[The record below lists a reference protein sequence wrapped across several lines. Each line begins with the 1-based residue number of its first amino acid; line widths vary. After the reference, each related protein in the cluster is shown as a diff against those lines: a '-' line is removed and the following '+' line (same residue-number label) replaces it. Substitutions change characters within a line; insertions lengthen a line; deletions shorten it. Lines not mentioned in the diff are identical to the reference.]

1 MGLAATA
8 VLGEQVWCEARG
20 RRGVGAC
27 RLGGAVT
34 LLLLASLLR
43 LLGLRLLFTLL
54 LFLALLLLVA
64 PLLLFLAQLLLV
76 ALLWLHIVSGAAE
89 IGGAVARCCKLCGLH
104 IVSGAA
110 EIGGAVARCCRSR
123 GRSSL
128 IELCGRPGLGW
139 WARSA
144 LSPRMEVSASLRRG
158 CGCCDPAS

>member
-1 MGLAATA
+1 MVRPLLWVRRLLLAP
-8 VLGEQVWCEARG
+8 
-20 RRGVGAC
+20 
-27 RLGGAVT
+27 
-34 LLLLASLLR
+34 LLLLM
-43 LLGLRLLFTLL
+43 
-54 LFLALLLLVA
+54 LLLLGVLLQLLVA
-64 PLLLFLAQLLLV
+64 RRLLWALLLFLAQLLLV
-76 ALLWLHIVSGAAE
+76 ALLW
-89 IGGAVARCCKLCGLH
+89 LH